1 MLPAP
6 DAHRAVGDI
15 VTPTRMPFARLN
27 RYLKVN
33 IPDGLID
40 LRNPATVLP
49 EDHDH
54 ANAPGY
60 VGMHDKK
67 IEIELWFSN
76 DRFEKIAGGKREG
89 QALKKMLANMGR
101 LMVWGRGK
109 GKISATVRRRIPGLG
124 LKWVVAF
131 RPPKALRA
139 RLPKLN
145 KA

>member
-1 MLPAP
+1 M
-6 DAHRAVGDI
+6 
-15 VTPTRMPFARLN
+15 TPLARMN
-27 RYLKVN
+27 KYTEDN

-49 EDHDH
+49 EGHDH

-60 VGMHDKK
+60 VGIHDKK
-67 IEIELWFSN
+67 IELWFSN

-89 QALKKMLANMGR
+89 QALKKVLANMGR
-101 LMVWGRGK
+101 LMVWRRGK
-109 GKISATVRRRIPGLG
+109 GPPGSVVKRRIAGLG
-124 LKWVVAF
+124 LQWVVAF
-131 RPPKALRA
+131 RPPPALRA